1 MTEEEIATK
10 AVNECIIP
18 LDFIVSYGKQ
28 QRGSVI
34 GIWDFL
40 TVLEEH
46 TDPQI
51 FKKVLQS
58 CEYLVDEGTM
68 FVEDGQ
74 YLFKELNNG
83 T

>member
-1 MTEEEIATK
+1 MTEEQIATK
-10 AVNECIIP
+10 AVDECVIP
-18 LDFIVSYGKQ
+18 LDFIVSNGKQ
-28 QRGSVI
+28 QSGSII

-40 TVLEEH
+40 TVLEKH

-51 FKKVLQS
+51 FKKVIES

-68 FVEDGQ
+68 VVEDGQ

-83 T
+83 